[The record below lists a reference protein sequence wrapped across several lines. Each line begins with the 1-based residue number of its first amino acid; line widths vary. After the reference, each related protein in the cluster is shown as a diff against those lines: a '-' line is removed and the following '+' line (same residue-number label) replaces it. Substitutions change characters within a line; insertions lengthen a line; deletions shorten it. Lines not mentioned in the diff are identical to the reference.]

1 MRWRLQLEFFPL
13 QTFGSNRYFFLKHL
27 NWNSLKF
34 APPELQRGVR
44 SWLKFFLQCSV
55 VTCWNTPSLAMVLHF
70 VELLLLTLWSCSY
83 QCTDAAEMYFVARLP
98 LESQHQNLKCHSRQ
112 LQLPCETPSY
122 QSTENLR
129 GRGTRELAGG
139 SWGALICS
147 VGVMSLRHMSATQSG
162 SCEEVPEGSFKNALC
177 SFARPF
183 FVVFWF
189 CLYCLCMF
197 VCFCAGTVEHMF
209 TCNVLHEASM
219 AKWMQHT

>member
-1 MRWRLQLEFFPL
+1 MKVITEAISQQRKPLWRWKKQGLKVQTCAKLKAHSDSDAELSSTLLTCKHACTSISQQCENSWMRWRLQLEFFPL

-147 VGVMSLRHMSATQSG
+147 VGV
-162 SCEEVPEGSFKNALC
+162 
-177 SFARPF
+177 
-183 FVVFWF
+183 VF
-189 CLYCLCMF
+189 
-197 VCFCAGTVEHMF
+197 
-209 TCNVLHEASM
+209 EAYVRNP
-219 AKWMQHT
+219 KW